1 MNYEEIYDDNVI
13 WWDQAIAS
21 LINKWI
27 KDVAI
32 FWYPVMN

>member
-21 LINKWI
+21 LINNWI
-27 KDVAI
+27 DNIAI
-32 FWYPVMN
+32 FWVPVMN